1 MSQDLADSHAED
13 RMASN
18 EPNVGLNA
26 ADGERQGSSK
36 SPTQLSLIA
45 LGLGLSFEVLFYGHR
60 LGASFPIWVAL
71 AGAGLVGGAAIEAV
85 PLNWRNLWLAVP
97 ILFLAVMTALRLE
110 PLTVFLDVVLTL
122 ALLALWVRTFRSGR
136 LGDYGWLDFGIAV
149 AWARLEALVRA
160 WATLGIVQR
169 RLIDERGARSGL
181 ISVVR
186 GLILAIPILAVFVIL
201 LTAADLVFG
210 EYVDA
215 ALHWLDLERLAD
227 WAGRGV
233 GVLASAGFC
242 LGGIITE
249 IGAAD
254 RRSLI
259 SDRSPLVKPF
269 LGFTE
274 VAIVLF
280 SVDVLFALFVV
291 VQLAYFF
298 GGEANVTA
306 AGFTYSEYA
315 RRGFGE
321 LVAVGVLSLGLIML
335 LAAVARR
342 DERRQHSIFNSLSVA
357 LVILVGV
364 ILTSA
369 LKRLLLYEQ
378 AYGFTRLR
386 TYTHVGIL
394 WMAVAFVVFL
404 VLLLRGRLRRFAPA
418 CAAVTFGFVAT
429 LNLLNVDAFI
439 VERNG
444 TRLSA
449 TGELDV
455 AYLVR
460 LTEDAIPEIVQL
472 AIVGSPEARAE
483 LLPEL
488 ACWESQRQAE
498 KQDLRWPS
506 AHLARTAATR
516 ALAGIEPLLSGIP
529 VEQGD
534 YGVWWV
540 GPKAADRA
548 CLHQPW
554 GTWVD

>member
-1 MSQDLADSHAED
+1 MT
-13 RMASN
+13 SN
-18 EPNVGLNA
+18 ELHVGMNA
-26 ADGERQGSSK
+26 ADGERQNSFK
-36 SPTQLSLIA
+36 SPIRLSLIG
-45 LGLGLSFEVLFYGHR
+45 LGLGLAFEVLFYGHR

-85 PLNWRNLWLAVP
+85 PLNWRKLWLAVP

-122 ALLALWVRTFRSGR
+122 ALLALWVRTFLSGR

-149 AWARLEALVRA
+149 AWVPLEALVRP
-160 WATLGIVQR
+160 WATLGTVQR

-181 ISVVR
+181 IAVVR
-186 GLILAIPILAVFVIL
+186 GVILAIPILAVFVIL

-210 EYVDA
+210 EYVDT
-215 ALHWLDLERLAD
+215 ALRWLDLERLAN
-227 WAGRGV
+227 WAGRGLV
-233 GVLASAGFC
+233 IFASAVFC
-242 LGGIITE
+242 LGAII
-249 IGAAD
+249 AAIRSVD

-274 VAIVLF
+274 VAIVLS
-280 SVDVLFALFVV
+280 SVDVLFALFVA
-291 VQLAYFF
+291 VQVAYFF

-321 LVAVGVLSLGLIML
+321 LVAVGVLSLGLIMV

-342 DERRQHSIFNSLSVA
+342 DERRQQSVFNSLSVA

-369 LKRLLLYEQ
+369 LERLLLYEQ

-394 WMAVAFVVFL
+394 WMAIAFVAFL

-418 CAAVTFGFVAT
+418 CAVAAFGFVAT

-439 VERNG
+439 VDRNV

-455 AYLVR
+455 DYLVS
-460 LTEDAIPEIVQL
+460 LSEDAIPEIVQL

-498 KQDLRWPS
+498 MQDMRWPS

-534 YGVWWV
+534 YGRWWV
-540 GPKAADRA
+540 GAKDTHHA
-548 CLHQPW
+548 CRHQPW
-554 GTWVD
+554 GMWAD

>member
-1 MSQDLADSHAED
+1 
-13 RMASN
+13 MASN

-110 PLTVFLDVVLTL
+110 PLTVFLDVVLTS

-149 AWARLEALVRA
+149 AWAPLEALVRP

-227 WAGRGV
+227 WAGRGLV
-233 GVLASAGFC
+233 ILASAVFC
-242 LGGIITE
+242 LGAIITA
-249 IGAAD
+249 IRAAD

-418 CAAVTFGFVAT
+418 CAAVAFGFVAT

-506 AHLARTAATR
+506 AHLSRSTATR